1 MTGTRSFP
9 RRLIGWIRR
18 RLSRTPAAEPQKI
31 YDWDLSPHLHPMQGT
46 AGRGGRLIDHE
57 GREFIDLNSAWGTN
71 LLGYGY
77 PAVSWAIRR
86 QARQFAN
93 LGVPDPNFFTLMNVL
108 REIVPGAEQIRYGKN
123 GSDVTAGAV
132 RLARA
137 VTGREH
143 VIHYGYHGFH
153 DWWMASSDCR
163 GIPRAMRRLIHTL
176 PELTPAAVSG
186 AFRRWPHDIACL
198 ILDPMAPPWAEA
210 ETIRE
215 IVEIVRSHGGLVIF
229 DEMVSGF
236 RVAPGGAQEVWAV
249 TPDLSCFGK
258 SIANGLPLSVLAGSE
273 RFMRL
278 LPQARYGMT
287 FEAESVS
294 IAAALA
300 TLGELRGKNVCRE
313 LARKGRFLRE
323 AYAAQAKQHGLNTGF
338 EGQDARPCLR
348 FEDHGRVGAR
358 QLRWLLIQELARA
371 GIITQGAL
379 TVCYSHTDQDLNA
392 VAAVFGEALR
402 TVASAVERGTTQGL
416 LDERIRVCLQ

>member
-1 MTGTRSFP
+1 MGGMRSFP
-9 RRLIGWIRR
+9 RRLIGWMRR
-18 RLSRTPAAEPQKI
+18 RLTRVPAAEPPTI
-31 YDWDLSPHLHPMQGT
+31 YDWDLSPHLHPMQGA
-46 AGRGGRLIDHE
+46 AGRGGRLVDHQ

-93 LGVPDPNFFTLMNVL
+93 LGVPDPNFFPLMSLL

-143 VIHYGYHGFH
+143 IIHFGYHGFH
-153 DWWMASSDCR
+153 DWWMASSDCL
-163 GIPRAMRRLIHTL
+163 GIPKALRGLIHTL
-176 PELTPAAVSG
+176 PELTPAAVD
-186 AFRRWPHDIACL
+186 AEFRRRRDGIACL
-198 ILDPMAPPWAEA
+198 ILDPMAPPRAGAEA
-210 ETIRE
+210 IRE
-215 IVEIVRSHGGLVIF
+215 IAEIVRRHGALVIF
-229 DEMVSGF
+229 DEMISGF

-249 TPDLSCFGK
+249 TPDLSCYGK
-258 SIANGLPLSVLAGSE
+258 SIANGMPLSVLAGSE

-300 TLGELRGKNVCRE
+300 TLGELRKKNVCAE

-323 AYAAQAKQHGLNTGF
+323 AYAAAAKQCGLNTGF
-338 EGQDARPCLR
+338 EGWEARLCLQ
-348 FEDHGRVGAR
+348 FEDHGQVGAR

-371 GIITQGAL
+371 GIITQGSL
-379 TVCYSHTDQDLNA
+379 TMCYSHTDQDLNA
-392 VAAVFGEALR
+392 VAAAFGEALR
-402 TVASAVERGTTQGL
+402 TVAGAVERGTTQGL
-416 LDERIRVCLQ
+416 LDERIRGCLV